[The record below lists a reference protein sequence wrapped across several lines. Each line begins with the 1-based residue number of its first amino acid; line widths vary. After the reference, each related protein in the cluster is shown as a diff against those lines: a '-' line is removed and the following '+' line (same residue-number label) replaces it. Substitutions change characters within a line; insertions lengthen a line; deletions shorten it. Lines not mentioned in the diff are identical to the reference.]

1 MVRQMKL
8 GATAR
13 QIDLVKGSGRPAIM
27 ATSLER
33 ASEQRR
39 LLYHTGRWL
48 RLRRLFLMANPLC
61 EVCRRDGLIAAGVVV
76 DQRDGHQHADWL
88 ARFWDQDRWQ
98 SLCNACH
105 LKKSARELAE
115 WNRAVGGYRGG

>member
-1 MVRQMKL
+1 
-8 GATAR
+8 
-13 QIDLVKGSGRPAIM
+13 M
-27 ATSLER
+27 AGQLEQ

-48 RLRRLFLMANPLC
+48 QLRRLFLMAHPLC
-61 EVCRRDGLIAAGVVV
+61 EACQRDGLIAAGVVV
-76 DQRDGHQHADWL
+76 DHRDGHQRSDWL

-115 WNRAVGGYRGG
+115 WNRAAGGYRGG